1 MLPKPTSEVV
11 LKEFSVKLS
20 SIYEEREAQNI
31 IKIAF
36 ESLTDI
42 DDLDKVR
49 KDLGDVLERLLKYE
63 PIQYIIEQADFYGL
77 KLKVNQNV
85 LIPRPETEELVHLV
99 IAQYKNYKGALKI
112 LDIGTGSGC
121 IAITLK
127 KEIPFAEVYAIDI
140 SDLALSVAK
149 HNAKVHRQ
157 NIHFK
162 QLNILDS
169 NKWSQL
175 SGFDVIVSNPPYIP
189 LSDKTFMHKNVIDYE
204 PHEALFVEDSD
215 PLLFYRDI
223 LNFGKNYLNPKGR
236 LFFEIHEQMNNA
248 LQKLFEKIK
257 YIDVQLVNDLSGK
270 NRFAIIDKKLQ

>member
-11 LKEFSVKLS
+11 LKEFSAKLS

-215 PLLFYRDI
+215 PLLFYRYI
-223 LNFGKNYLNPKGR
+223 LDFGKNYLNPKGR